1 MAETS
6 SSIAQ
11 QFTGLPMSDLIGGP
25 LMAVSEANGN
35 MAKKQTQFLF
45 DTCFKA
51 SKDNDSVEPI
61 MIKLNMT
68 RAVLS
73 FSDDGTTPSTSYF
86 TTTID
91 LPLLTV
97 IPLNN
102 LGVDSAS
109 VNFEMEVK
117 SANSEDIKETSKS
130 STEAKAS
137 ITGKAGWGPFSV
149 SISGNVSYSSEDSR
163 THDTHYENSNTA
175 KYSVSVHAGQL
186 PMPRGVNT
194 IIDAYSKSIQP
205 VQNSI
210 VKQSGGKAE

>member
-117 SANSEDIKETSKS
+117 SASSEDIKETSKS

-163 THDTHYENSNTA
+163 THDTHYENSNRFNRRVR
-175 KYSVSVHAGQL
+175 K
-186 PMPRGVNT
+186 N
-194 IIDAYSKSIQP
+194 
-205 VQNSI
+205 
-210 VKQSGGKAE
+210 GGSFGAA